1 MALALT
7 GLRVPGVRIRSP
19 EVVAKSFPGF
29 WRALADLGVRVSGE
43 EAA

>member
-7 GLRVPGVRIRSP
+7 GLRLPGVRVRNP
-19 EVVAKSFPGF
+19 RVVAKSFPGF
-29 WRALADLGVRVSGE
+29 WRALAELGVRVSGE